1 MEESRVGSMSPEDTM
16 MEEAPV
22 ADDTESSIT
31 QVESPATVCEP
42 LEADPKVLKGA
53 AKPARN
59 GSKLKDAKSIEQL
72 NHELHKTLEQLKDS
86 ESKRKKAEGIAKERR
101 RQLEEA
107 EANSHALQDAYTRAS
122 NTAGIYKRKHEELDN
137 THKKFYKH
145 VTDQLQASEQSRTVA
160 EAKAR
165 TLESRA
171 QDLETELRAC
181 KDELF
186 SLQPADQVTDSQI
199 GADWDNLCRNIVH
212 WIDNQSGGMSS
223 LSSQLQEL
231 LANDKFNDAIS
242 FFWGKETQI
251 LAKHYPNILE
261 DLLRYNIHLLLERNI
276 FNENLYMLGILKKE
290 TTVLSFVEKSLST
303 LEPKREALNA
313 ICATPEFA
321 LRQKEAARE
330 NTQEAVEFLQPL
342 LPNLKKDAMA
352 VFHSEITETAIKFA
366 STMRRSSA
374 YYHFVFRLGPNSH
387 VSQLSNRP
395 SLPSPGKGVP
405 LFPSDLDKVNVLD
418 MESRMTL
425 KPNMALNINKDGSIG
440 RTILIIHPAL
450 YRRAA
455 TEEILLRKQVALTE
469 LPKTFERRARPK
481 DVESSRGLISW
492 LSNFS

>member
-1 MEESRVGSMSPEDTM
+1 M
-16 MEEAPV
+16 
-22 ADDTESSIT
+22 
-31 QVESPATVCEP
+31 
-42 LEADPKVLKGA
+42 LKGT
-53 AKPARN
+53 AKLTRN
-59 GSKLKDAKSIEQL
+59 DSKLKVAKSNMEEL
-72 NHELHKTLEQLKDS
+72 NHELYETLEQLKDL
-86 ESKRKKAEGIAKERR
+86 ESKHKKAEGIAKERR

-107 EANSHALQDAYTRAS
+107 EANSHALQDAHTRAS
-122 NTAGIYKRKHEELDN
+122 NTAGIYKRKYEELDN

-145 VTDQLQASEQSRTVA
+145 VTDQLQASEKSRTVA

-199 GADWDNLCRNIVH
+199 SADWDNLCRNIVH

-231 LANDKFNDAIS
+231 LAFDKFNDAIS

-251 LAKHYPNILE
+251 LAKYHPNILE

-303 LEPKREALNA
+303 LEPKRGRVFLPKVYELQCMLRHIDITSIGKWRSEALNA

-395 SLPSPGKGVP
+395 SLPSPGKGIP
-405 LFPSDLDKVNVLD
+405 LLLSDLDKVNVLD
-418 MESRMTL
+418 MESRVTL
-425 KPNMALNINKDGSIG
+425 KPNMALNKNKDGSIG
-440 RTILIIHPAL
+440 RTIMIIHPAL
-450 YRRAA
+450 YRRTA
-455 TEEILLRKQVALTE
+455 TEEILLRKQLVLTE
-469 LPKTFERRARPK
+469 LPKTFERRAKHK
-481 DVESSRGLISW
+481 DVESSRGLIGW

>member
-1 MEESRVGSMSPEDTM
+1 M
-16 MEEAPV
+16 
-22 ADDTESSIT
+22 
-31 QVESPATVCEP
+31 
-42 LEADPKVLKGA
+42 LKGA

-59 GSKLKDAKSIEQL
+59 GSKLKDAKNNIEQL

-86 ESKRKKAEGIAKERR
+86 ESKRKKAESIAKERR

-122 NTAGIYKRKHEELDN
+122 NTAGMYKRKHEELDS

-160 EAKAR
+160 EAKVR

-171 QDLETELRAC
+171 QDLEIELRAC

-212 WIDNQSGGMSS
+212 WIDNQSGGLSS

-251 LAKHYPNILE
+251 LAKHHPNILE

-290 TTVLSFVEKSLST
+290 TTVLSFVENSLST
-303 LEPKREALNA
+303 LEPKRGKVFLPKVYELQYMLRHIDITSIGTWRSEALNA

-330 NTQEAVEFLQPL
+330 NTQEAVEFLRPL

-374 YYHFVFRLGPNSH
+374 YYHFVFRLSPNSH

-405 LFPSDLDKVNVLD
+405 LLPSDLVKVNVLD

-450 YRRAA
+450 YRRTS
-455 TEEILLRKQVALTE
+455 TEEILLRKQVVLTE